1 MQAILINKDDR
12 GYSAQMSQIEEQQL
26 PEGDVLIQVD
36 YSTLHYKDSLA
47 ITAASTVVRTFPMV
61 HGIDFAGTL

>member
-1 MQAILINKDDR
+1 MQAILINKDDS

-36 YSTLHYKDSLA
+36 
-47 ITAASTVVRTFPMV
+47 
-61 HGIDFAGTL
+61 